1 MPKWRKEESKDCV
14 TIVMRNGTLAI
25 NAKEKKLFLLEGCAF
40 ELEHA
45 HSLRLVE
52 LDDNGD
58 VVIELEEQDDKA
70 EITLYVLVGNPSPNT
85 MRVKSKI
92 KDQEVMSLLDS
103 GSTHKFLDTAM
114 AMKLKLQIDT
124 SKILEVKVANC

>member
-1 MPKWRKEESKDCV
+1 M
-14 TIVMRNGTLAI
+14 
-25 NAKEKKLFLLEGCAF
+25 FLLEGFAF
-40 ELEHA
+40 EVEHA
-45 HSLRLVE
+45 QGLRLVK

-58 VVIELEEQDDKA
+58 VVIELEEQDNKA
-70 EITLYVLVGNPSPNT
+70 EITLYALVGNPSPNT

-103 GSTHKFLDTAM
+103 GSTHNFLDTAM
-114 AMKLKLQIDT
+114 AMKLKLQINT

>member
-1 MPKWRKEESKDCV
+1 MEERRKQGLRYNCDEKWHTSHTCKGE
-14 TIVMRNGTLAI
+14 
-25 NAKEKKLFLLEGCAF
+25 KLFLLEGFAF
-40 ELEHA
+40 EVEHA
-45 HSLRLVE
+45 QGLRLVE

-58 VVIELEEQDDKA
+58 VVIDLEEQDDKA
-70 EITLYVLVGNPSPNT
+70 EITLYALVGNPSPNT

-103 GSTHKFLDTAM
+103 GSTHNFLDAAM
-114 AMKLKLQIDT
+114 AMKLKLQINT

>member
-1 MPKWRKEESKDCV
+1 M
-14 TIVMRNGTLAI
+14 
-25 NAKEKKLFLLEGCAF
+25 
-40 ELEHA
+40 
-45 HSLRLVE
+45 E
-52 LDDNGD
+52 LDDNVD

-70 EITLYVLVGNPSPNT
+70 EITLYALVGNPSPNT

-103 GSTHKFLDTAM
+103 GSTHNFLDTAM
-114 AMKLKLQIDT
+114 AMKLQLQINT

>member
-1 MPKWRKEESKDCV
+1 MEERRKQGLRYNCDEKWHTSHTCKGE
-14 TIVMRNGTLAI
+14 I
-25 NAKEKKLFLLEGCAF
+25 LFLLEGFAF
-40 ELEHA
+40 EVEHA
-45 HSLRLVE
+45 QGLRLVE

-58 VVIELEEQDDKA
+58 VVIDLEEQDDKA
-70 EITLYVLVGNPSPNT
+70 EITLYALVGNPSPNT

-103 GSTHKFLDTAM
+103 GSTHNFLDAAM
-114 AMKLKLQIDT
+114 AMKLKLQINT

>member
-1 MPKWRKEESKDCV
+1 M
-14 TIVMRNGTLAI
+14 
-25 NAKEKKLFLLEGCAF
+25 FLLEGCAF